1 MKYIEMF
8 NDNIKSFTEAKYGIE
23 VIDDKGKRY
32 QISTNNN
39 GDLQVNCPQG
49 NVTIVPQYSNQIL
62 IKNER

>member
-8 NDNIKSFTEAKYGIE
+8 SDNMRSFTEAKYGIE
-23 VIDDKGKRY
+23 VIDDKGKRFR
-32 QISTNNN
+32 ISTNNN

-49 NVTIVPQYSNQIL
+49 DVTIVPQYSNQIL

>member
-8 NDNIKSFTEAKYGIE
+8 NDNMRSFTEAKYGIE

-32 QISTNNN
+32 QISTNDN
-39 GDLQVNCPQG
+39 GDLQVNCHQG
-49 NVTIVPQYSNQIL
+49 NLTIVPQYSNKIL

>member
-8 NDNIKSFTEAKYGIE
+8 NDNMRSYTEAKYGIE
-23 VIDDKGKRY
+23 VIYDKGKRY
-32 QISTNNN
+32 RISTNNN

>member
-1 MKYIEMF
+1 MR
-8 NDNIKSFTEAKYGIE
+8 SFTEAKYGIE
-23 VIDDKGKRY
+23 VIGDKGKRY